1 MKKIVLYF
9 TTLIVS
15 VNCMGQNKIST
26 LKQVD
31 FNDKIL
37 EKILVSI
44 VKTDTECFN
53 RTDFYVLDFFQSSVS
68 SNQYYLSINEFVF
81 NSNTQNSITYYVI
94 INNVVFFVPNKT
106 PNGLFNVLSEKK
118 TFNIKTETIPHPGG
132 DYNFL
137 IYGTLNGYYKVIYKT
152 CAE

>member
-1 MKKIVLYF
+1 MKKIGLYF
-9 TTLIVS
+9 ITLIVS
-15 VNCMGQNKIST
+15 VNCMGQNKILT
-26 LKQVD
+26 LQQVD
-31 FNDKIL
+31 FKNKML

-44 VKTDTECFN
+44 VKTETECFN

-81 NSNTQNSITYYVI
+81 NPNTQNSITYYVI

-106 PNGLFNVLSEKK
+106 PTGLFNVLSEKK
-118 TFNIKTETIPHPGG
+118 TFNIKTETIPHLGG